1 MTDKLCI
8 RCYISG
14 RVQGVWF
21 RDSTKEQAKQLNIS
35 GWAKNLPTAPSGI
48 GSLTYYHT
56 IMNIISQY
64 IDNYGKTIQKC
75 RVVLSEFPDS
85 KLVNDAILLMAKA
98 QLEHHLAQIVLNNQI
113 RV

>member
-35 GWAKNLPTAPSGI
+35 GWAKNLPDGRVEIVASGERANLDELYEWLQD
-48 GSLTYYHT
+48 GPKLANVTDCT
-56 IMNIISQY
+56 
-64 IDNYGKTIQKC
+64 
-75 RVVLSEFPDS
+75 REELSWYDYMDFEI
-85 KLVNDAILLMAKA
+85 K
-98 QLEHHLAQIVLNNQI
+98 
-113 RV
+113 